1 MPEPLTAGDLCTR
14 ATVVAPRSMDV
25 QQAASLM
32 REHHVG
38 CLVIVDDMAVGR
50 LPVGMLTDRDI
61 VTEIIAKGLDPRTLR
76 VEDVMSADPGVA
88 YTADSLPDVLAGM
101 RRKGA
106 RRLPVVDARGVLQ
119 GIIAL
124 DDVLE
129 AIAEQ
134 LDAVVKALTSGRSR
148 ELRQRP

>member
-14 ATVVAPRSMDV
+14 LTVVAPRSMGV
-25 QQAASLM
+25 IEAARLM

-38 CLVIVDDMAVGR
+38 CLVIAEDVAAGR
-50 LPVGMLTDRDI
+50 VPVGLLTDRDI
-61 VTEIIAKGLDPRTLR
+61 VTEIVAKGLDPRTLR
-76 VEDVMSADPGVA
+76 VEDVMGAQPAVADA
-88 YTADSLPDVLAGM
+88 SETLPDVLAGM
-101 RRKGA
+101 RRKGV
-106 RRLPVVDARGVLQ
+106 RRLPVVDAKGVLQ
-119 GIIAL
+119 GIVAL

-134 LDAVVKALTSGRSR
+134 LDAVVKALASGRSR

>member
-14 ATVVAPRSMDV
+14 STVMAHRSMDV
-25 QQAASLM
+25 IEAARLM

-38 CLVIVDDMAVGR
+38 CLVIVEDVALGR
-50 LPVGMLTDRDI
+50 VPVGILTDRDI

-76 VEDVMSADPGVA
+76 VEDVMSADPAVA
-88 YTADSLPDVLAGM
+88 DAAETLPDVLAGM
-101 RRKGA
+101 RRKGV
-106 RRLPVVDARGVLQ
+106 RRLPVVDSRGVLQ

-129 AIAEQ
+129 ALAEQ
-134 LDAVVKALTSGRSR
+134 LDAVVKALASGRSK
-148 ELRQRP
+148 ELRRRP

>member
-1 MPEPLTAGDLCTR
+1 MPEPLSAGDLCTR
-14 ATVVAPRSMDV
+14 ATVIATRAMDV
-25 QQAASLM
+25 QDAARLM

-38 CLVIVDDMAVGR
+38 CLVVVDDMTFGR
-50 LPVGMLTDRDI
+50 VPVGMLTDRDI
-61 VTEIIAKGLDPRTLR
+61 VTEVIAKGVDPRTLH

-88 YTADSLPDVLAGM
+88 YATDSLPDVLAGM

-106 RRLPVVDARGVLQ
+106 RRLPVVDSKGVLQ

-134 LDAVVKALTSGRSR
+134 LGAVVKALASGQSR
-148 ELRQRP
+148 ELRHWP